1 MSIFPYTELINKEVE
16 IIGVSDHLAAE
27 LPTLIEF
34 ARSGKLRFRSD
45 ALRFVDL
52 KAEQV
57 NAALDA
63 FQDSIDHVRT
73 VIKVA
78 SDGCRSD
85 VSFSCLLI
93 VQEFAKRAVK
103 YRYYICDVFTETRF
117 GGNQLAVL
125 PQAVGLSTQQ
135 MQEIAREFNFSETTF
150 VFPAR
155 AGHTRHVRIFTP
167 AREIPF
173 AGHPNVGTAFVLA
186 SAGEFGEIKSS
197 LTVTFEEKSGLVS
210 VTIQE
215 AGGKVTSCELTAPQS
230 LSFGKTLPVE
240 LVAAAIA
247 IDSQEI
253 VTKTHGPQVASVGLP
268 FIMVEL
274 RDRSVLERARI
285 SMSGFEGLA
294 AEDVTPDV
302 YLYTRGTDGFD
313 IRARMFAPL
322 SGVPEDPATGSANC
336 ALAGLLAHYSQDPNG
351 SFSWRIAQGVEMG
364 RPSTLIAR
372 AEKKDAVVQTT
383 RIGGAAVLVS
393 EGTIYLD

>member
-1 MSIFPYTELINKEVE
+1 M
-16 IIGVSDHLAAE
+16 
-27 LPTLIEF
+27 
-34 ARSGKLRFRSD
+34 
-45 ALRFVDL
+45 
-52 KAEQV
+52 
-57 NAALDA
+57 
-63 FQDSIDHVRT
+63 
-73 VIKVA
+73 
-78 SDGCRSD
+78 
-85 VSFSCLLI
+85 
-93 VQEFAKRAVK
+93 K

-125 PQAVGLSTQQ
+125 PEAVGLSTQQ

-197 LTVTFEEKSGLVS
+197 LTVTFEEEGGLVS
-210 VTIQE
+210 VTILE
-215 AGGKVTSCELTAPQS
+215 AGGKVASCELTAPQS

-240 LVAAAIA
+240 LVAAAIS
-247 IDSQEI
+247 IDSKEI

-285 SMSGFEGLA
+285 SMSGFEALA
-294 AEDVTPDV
+294 AEDVMPDV
-302 YLYTRGTDGFD
+302 HLYTRGTDGFD

-336 ALAGLLAHYSQDPNG
+336 ALAGLLAHYSQDSNG

-372 AEKKDAVVQTT
+372 AEKKDGVVQTT
-383 RIGGAAVLVS
+383 RIGGATVLVS
-393 EGTIYLD
+393 EGTIYLN

>member
-1 MSIFPYTELINKEVE
+1 MN
-16 IIGVSDHLAAE
+16 
-27 LPTLIEF
+27 
-34 ARSGKLRFRSD
+34 
-45 ALRFVDL
+45 
-52 KAEQV
+52 
-57 NAALDA
+57 
-63 FQDSIDHVRT
+63 
-73 VIKVA
+73 
-78 SDGCRSD
+78 
-85 VSFSCLLI
+85 
-93 VQEFAKRAVK
+93 

-125 PQAVGLSTQQ
+125 PQALGLSTQQ
-135 MQEIAREFNFSETTF
+135 MQQIAREFNFSETSF
-150 VFPAR
+150 VFPAK

-186 SAGEFGEIKSS
+186 SAGELGEIKSS
-197 LTVTFEEKSGLVS
+197 LTVTFEEEAGLVS
-210 VTIQE
+210 VTILE
-215 AGGKVTSCELTAPQS
+215 SDGKYESCELTAPQS

-240 LVAAAIA
+240 LVAAAISV
-247 IDSQEI
+247 DPKEV

-268 FIMVEL
+268 FIFVEL

-285 SMSGFEGLA
+285 NMSGFEALTA
-294 AEDVTPDV
+294 QDVISDV
-302 YLYTRGTDGFD
+302 YLYILASDGFD

-336 ALAGLLAHYSQDPNG
+336 TLAGLLAHYNQDRNG

-372 AEKKDAVVQTT
+372 AEKKDGVVQIT
-383 RIGGAAVLVS
+383 RIGGATILVS